1 MNIVVSAKIPEELKK
16 KADQYGVKIGSL
28 LRESLEKKI
37 KAIEKERLTLKL
49 DEISDK
55 IGSKVRRQDVVRAVR
70 ESRDER

>member
-16 KADQYGVKIGSL
+16 KADKYGVKIGSI

-37 KAIEKERLTLKL
+37 KAIEKERLSLRL
-49 DEISDK
+49 DEVNEK
-55 IGSKVRRQDVVRAVR
+55 IGEKVRRKDVVKAVR

>member
-16 KADQYGVKIGSL
+16 KADKYGVKIGSI

-37 KAIEKERLTLKL
+37 KAIEKERLSLRL
-49 DEISDK
+49 DEVNEK
-55 IGSKVRRQDVVRAVR
+55 IGAKVRRQDVVKAVR